1 MADEHDDTTSPAG
14 MAETDFL
21 EARLAQ
27 SQAEIHANLEHG
39 FKAEADVFA
48 EMGANEA
55 SGNAVAEMH
64 RESTLEAHAAAAS
77 ADFAAAGRDW
87 QTVDHDLKEEARLT
101 GEMLVAGTGQKRAE
115 NLLSH
120 PEGLTEEQQTAI
132 ALEAARDRATMP
144 VYAER
149 ATHFDDEAADHA
161 VQAQDLEIKAQ
172 NEIRG
177 TGGG

>member
-1 MADEHDDTTSPAG
+1 VVDDHDDTTTPAG
-14 MAETDFL
+14 MADVDFL
-21 EARLAQ
+21 EARL
-27 SQAEIHANLEHG
+27 SETQAEVHANLEQG

-48 EMGANEA
+48 VMGASEA
-55 SGNAVAEMH
+55 SGNATTEMH
-64 RESTLEAHAAAAS
+64 RETTLEAHAAAAS
-77 ADFAAAGRDW
+77 ADYAAAGRDW

-132 ALEAARDRATMP
+132 AVEAARDRATMP

-149 ATHFDDEAADHA
+149 ASHFDDEATDHA
-161 VQAQDLEIKAQ
+161 VKAQDLEIKAA
-172 NEIRG
+172 NERRG
-177 TGGG
+177 VEGG